1 MNLLSFLPAQYKPMA
16 DLIIGQ
22 IPFLKCVL
30 EGHNPLP
37 LVAGKR
43 TIRNDEGVKQ
53 LRLCQHC
60 HLAYW
65 EEPS

>member
-1 MNLLSFLPAQYKPMA
+1 MNLLSLLPASYKPMA
-16 DLIIGQ
+16 DLIISQ

-30 EGHNPLP
+30 EGHKPLP
-37 LVAGKR
+37 IMAGRK
-43 TIRNDEGVKQ
+43 TTRNDEGVKQ
-53 LRLCQHC
+53 LRFCMHC